1 MDAKFIL
8 ITAAVGLACFVLGLL
23 VRGRRRDERMIVQRA
38 PFTSAAQPGEVSS
51 SYGVGAGGDGGV
63 NLQLGRDLEQ
73 LLAAGKK
80 IEAIKLVR
88 ERTGM
93 GLKESKEAV
102 ERLEELMK
110 RLGS

>member
-1 MDAKFIL
+1 MDAKLIL
-8 ITAAVGLACFVLGLL
+8 IIAAVGVACFVLGLL
-23 VRGRRRDERMIVQRA
+23 VRGRRRDEQMIVQRA
-38 PFTSAAQPGEVSS
+38 PFAYGAQPGEASS
-51 SYGVGAGGDGGV
+51 SYGAAAAGGGGV
-63 NLQLGRDLEQ
+63 SLQLGRDLEQ

-80 IEAIKLVR
+80 IEAVRLVR